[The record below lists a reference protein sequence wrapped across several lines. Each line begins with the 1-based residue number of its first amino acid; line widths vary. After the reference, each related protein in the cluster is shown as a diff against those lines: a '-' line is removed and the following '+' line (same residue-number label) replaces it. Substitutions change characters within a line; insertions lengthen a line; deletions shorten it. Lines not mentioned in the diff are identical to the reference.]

1 MLARVL
7 AVLLVFVLATAVA
20 DQTKAEPMIMGTMLQ
35 CDTEPGKIIGMVQD
49 KYGEVPFSTAQG
61 IIQSINGSWMQAE
74 VVTTIN
80 PSAMTYSVIIIE
92 PSSGTECLLLAGTN
106 FAPAF
111 SVQGDPL

>member
-7 AVLLVFVLATAVA
+7 APLLVFFLATASA
-20 DQTKAEPMIMGTMLQ
+20 NDTKAEPMLMGTMLQ
-35 CDTEPGKIIGMVQD
+35 CDNEPGKIISMVQE
-49 KYGEVPFSTAQG
+49 KYGEIPFSTAQG
-61 IIQSINGSWMQAE
+61 VIQSINGSWMQAE

-80 PSAMTYSVIIIE
+80 PSSMSYSVIIIE
-92 PSSGTECLLLAGTN
+92 PGSGTECLLLAGSN

>member
-7 AVLLVFVLATAVA
+7 TVLLGLFLATAVA
-20 DQTKAEPMIMGTMLQ
+20 DETLAEPMLMGTMLQ
-35 CDTEPGKIIGMVQD
+35 CDNEPGKIISMVQE
-49 KYGEVPFSTAQG
+49 KYGEIPFSTAQG
-61 IIQSINGSWMQAE
+61 VIQNINGSWMKAE

-80 PSAMTYSVIIIE
+80 PSSMSYSVIIIE
-92 PSSGTECLLLAGTN
+92 PDSGTECLLLAGSN

>member
-1 MLARVL
+1 MLAKIL
-7 AVLLVFVLATAVA
+7 APLLVFFLATASA
-20 DQTKAEPMIMGTMLQ
+20 DETKAEPMLMGTMLQ
-35 CDTEPGKIIGMVQD
+35 CDNEPGKIISMVQE

-61 IIQSINGSWMQAE
+61 VIQGISGSWMKAE

-80 PSAMTYSVIIIE
+80 PSSMSYSVIIIE
-92 PSSGTECLLLAGTN
+92 PDSGTECLLLAGSN